1 MYDSKNEKRNILYRL
16 SVAITWVV
24 VIATIA
30 LYIIGQFAL
39 KHDVLNVGEGKLL
52 DITWEYETESG
63 ATGTCTVPVRLD
75 TDDYEWVKL
84 TSVLPDDIEDG
95 MYICVMAGRG
105 LKLYIDGEL
114 RFNHTGYDSEIP
126 GRVVKS
132 ELFPIK
138 LSAAD
143 AGKSVVILK
152 DEDNAYNG
160 NILSIYYGEMYA
172 IDRLIVDD
180 NIIKFGMGILLF
192 VMAVLT
198 IIASIIAGVIYKVNN
213 VALMVLGFG
222 MVGISTWVV
231 TDSFLYQFA
240 FNNIYVDGLMGYIL
254 TPIMPIPFIR
264 YINEVQRGRYEKVQ
278 SAIMAGLVLDEL
290 VMSGLHFLD
299 IRSFEKTLLIND
311 LIVGIAILLQIIF
324 LVLDYRRGYAR
335 EYRWVA
341 IGVMAMVV
349 CSILEIIFINLHIVA
364 FNGVWMML
372 GVYLLIGACMVH
384 TLGDIMDSERERR
397 KAIESNRIK
406 TAFLANMSHEIRTPI
421 NSVMGMNEMILR
433 ESNDADITEYAEH
446 IKRSCNLLL
455 SIIGDVLDI
464 SKIEAGK
471 MNIVSDPYNIA
482 NIIGDVTNLLNQQA
496 ANRNLE
502 TKIDISSDIPAVL
515 DGDENHIRQI
525 LINLVTN
532 AIKYTQNGTVSLK
545 AYSEDVKDED
555 EKSNGKCILFFEVS
569 DTGIGIKKSDI
580 DRLFDSFERADESKN
595 KHIQG
600 TGLGLAI
607 VKNLTEAMG
616 GTISVESVYGKGSTF
631 KVRIPQRIISRTP
644 VSDNWKTAGTEDS
657 EKERKY
663 VASFKAPKASI
674 LAVDD
679 NSSNLMIIKQ
689 LLKQTRV
696 NIQLADNGKEAI
708 ELSSNNKYDVI
719 LLDHM
724 MPEPDGI
731 QVLKAIR
738 GSAANPNKK
747 TPIIV
752 LTANATKD
760 SRDEYRAI
768 GFDDYIAKPVNGSTL
783 ESILADHIPEELIE
797 RQKADSVP
805 APEAIADEDKGESSA
820 PVKGAET
827 VQKRTNTGGS
837 LKDHEAFNKSLRIYG
852 TESFTYEI
860 MDKVAA
866 DTLDMLDILKKDI
879 EAEDFAD
886 YAIRAHGIKGMMA
899 SVYNDKLRER
909 SKAHEMAAKS
919 GDVGYIKKDYEDYN
933 RACRDFCEMVINRE

>member
-1 MYDSKNEKRNILYRL
+1 MVDKKNEKRNILYRF
-16 SVAITWVV
+16 SAVATWV
-24 VIATIA
+24 IMFALIA
-30 LYIIGQFAL
+30 LYLIGQFAF
-39 KHDVLNVGEGKLL
+39 KHDVLNIGEGKLL

-63 ATGTCTVPVRLD
+63 ETGTCTVPVRLD
-75 TDDYEWVKL
+75 TKGYEWVKL
-84 TSVLPDDIEDG
+84 DSVLPDDITDG
-95 MYICVMAGRG
+95 MYLCVMAGRQV
-105 LKLYIDGEL
+105 KLYIDGEL
-114 RFNHTGYDSEIP
+114 RFLHTGYDSEIP
-126 GRVVKS
+126 GRIVKS
-132 ELFPIK
+132 ALFPVK
-138 LSAAD
+138 LTSED
-143 AGKSVVILK
+143 AGKSIRIIK
-152 DEDNAYNG
+152 DEEGAFNG
-160 NILSIYYGEMYA
+160 NILSIYYGDMYA
-172 IDRLIVDD
+172 IHRLIVDE
-180 NIIKFGMGILLF
+180 NILKFSMGILLF

-198 IIASIIAGVIYKVNN
+198 IIMSVIAGVIYKVNN
-213 VALMVLGFG
+213 VSLMMLGFG
-222 MVGISTWVV
+222 MAGISAWVV
-231 TDSFLYQFA
+231 TDSFLYQMA
-240 FNNIYVDGLMGYIL
+240 FNNIYVDGIMGYIL
-254 TPIMPIPFIR
+254 TPLMPIPFIR
-264 YINEVQRGRYEKVQ
+264 YINEVQRQRYEKVQ
-278 SAIMAGLVLDEL
+278 SIIMLCLVLDEIIMAGL
-290 VMSGLHFLD
+290 HFSD
-299 IRSFEKTLLIND
+299 IISFEKTLLIND
-311 LIVGIAILLQIIF
+311 SIVGIAIIAQLIF
-324 LVLDYRRGYAR
+324 LIMDYKKGYTR

-341 IGVMAMVV
+341 IGVMAMIVF
-349 CSILEIIFINLHIVA
+349 SILEIIFINLHLVS
-364 FNGVWMML
+364 FNGVWMMF
-372 GVYLLIGACMVH
+372 GIYLMTGACMVH

-482 NIIGDVTNLLNQQA
+482 NILSDVTNLLNQQA

-502 TKIDISSDIPAVL
+502 TKIEISSDIPAVL

-532 AIKYTQNGTVSLK
+532 AIKYTQNGSVEFK
-545 AYSEDVKDED
+545 AYSEDVQNED
-555 EKSNGKCILFFEVS
+555 EKSNGKCILFFEVA
-569 DTGIGIKKSDI
+569 DTGIGIKKADI
-580 DRLFDSFERADESKN
+580 GRLFDSFERADESKN

-616 GTISVESVYGKGSTF
+616 GTISVDSVYGKGSTF

-644 VSDNWKTAGTEDS
+644 VSDNWKTAGLEDG
-657 EKERKY
+657 EKEKKY

-738 GSAANPNKK
+738 GSATNPNKK

-760 SRDEYRAI
+760 SREEYRAI
-768 GFDDYIAKPVNGSTL
+768 GFDDYIAKPVNGMTL

-797 RQKADSVP
+797 RQKADKTPTVDNSFKAGKSDGPVSVK
-805 APEAIADEDKGESSA
+805 EVKMQQKKAD
-820 PVKGAET
+820 
-827 VQKRTNTGGS
+827 TGGS

-852 TESFTYEI
+852 SESFTYEI

-879 EAEDFAD
+879 DAQDYVD

-899 SVYNDKLRER
+899 SVYYDRLRER

-919 GDVGYIKKDYEDYN
+919 GDTGYIQKDYEDYS
-933 RACRDFCEMVINRE
+933 RACREFCEMILNRE